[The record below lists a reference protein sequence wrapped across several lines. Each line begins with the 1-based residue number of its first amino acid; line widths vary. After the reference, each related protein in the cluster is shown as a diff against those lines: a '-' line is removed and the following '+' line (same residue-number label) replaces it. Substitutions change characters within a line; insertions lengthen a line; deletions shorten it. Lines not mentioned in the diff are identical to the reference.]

1 MTIWNM
7 KSSTESL
14 AGCKMGKHKY
24 ICPFISTPKNIN
36 RRKCYHSAKKKLSN
50 PAHGYYLDLL
60 PFHRYLQ
67 KAHFQYDRP
76 SSSRTEYHPILLS
89 CLRSLFWD
97 LRQSS
102 GLQGSNNIE
111 GFSASGILTVA
122 LERFQGE

>member
-1 MTIWNM
+1 MTILNM

-14 AGCKMGKHKY
+14 AGCKIY
-24 ICPFISTPKNIN
+24 LLCLFITIPNNIN

-50 PAHGYYLDLL
+50 PAYSYCLDLL

-67 KAHFQYDRP
+67 KVHFQYYRP
-76 SSSRTEYHPILLS
+76 SSSRTEYHPVLLS

-102 GLQGSNNIE
+102 GLQGSSNIE
-111 GFSASGILTVA
+111 GFSANGILTVA